1 MNHLVLGG
9 TGFIGGRVLKLLV
22 QTSSQIIV
30 LDRNEPTKELA
41 LQLKEKNVKFH
52 RIDLAR
58 EGLEKIPNL
67 CHELGDAPWTIWH
80 LAANSDIRKG
90 IENPSIDYLD
100 TLGTT
105 ISAIQISK
113 MINTSA
119 LLFASSSAVFGN
131 QPGVKFSENH
141 SILSPESNYGN
152 MKLASEVILKIN
164 SESFSLKTRIFRF
177 PNVIGWPTTHG
188 VIHDFVANIKNDK
201 SKLQVLGNGFQTKP
215 YIHVDD
221 LVEIMMQL
229 SCTDESLGIYNIGP
243 EDEGISVREIAQAV
257 TEKISPTTQILYQ
270 DSPTGWV
277 GDVPNY
283 SFSTTK
289 LRNVIPTLDLSS
301 KSALIRTIG
310 EM

>member
-1 MNHLVLGG
+1 
-9 TGFIGGRVLKLLV
+9 
-22 QTSSQIIV
+22 
-30 LDRNEPTKELA
+30 
-41 LQLKEKNVKFH
+41 
-52 RIDLAR
+52 
-58 EGLEKIPNL
+58 
-67 CHELGDAPWTIWH
+67 
-80 LAANSDIRKG
+80 
-90 IENPSIDYLD
+90 
-100 TLGTT
+100 
-105 ISAIQISK
+105 
-113 MINTSA
+113 MINTRA

-131 QPGVKFSENH
+131 QPGVKFSESH
-141 SILSPESNYGN
+141 PILSPESNYGN
-152 MKLASEVILKIN
+152 MKLASEVILKLN
-164 SESFSLKTRIFRF
+164 SESLSLKTRIFRF

-188 VIHDFVANIKNDK
+188 VIHDFVVNINNDK

-229 SCTDESLGIYNIGP
+229 SCTDESFGVYNIGP

-257 TEKISPTTQILYQ
+257 TKKISPTTKILYQ
-270 DSPTGWV
+270 DSPIGWV

-289 LRNVIPTLDLSS
+289 LRNVIPNLDLSS